1 MSNHRKTP
9 SPALVVSLLALFVA
23 LGSGAYA
30 ASKIGTS
37 DLKKNAVTTPKIA
50 KNAVKSSKVA
60 NGKLKGKDLADGTL
74 GGSKLASIVEVTDTT
89 EVATFEIGTASV
101 TCPDGTTVLM
111 GGFNTDSN
119 AGNQGLAT
127 ENRRV
132 GNGWRASIYA
142 RASNGLATGNS
153 LTVYAYCLEGNGS
166 G

>member
-9 SPALVVSLLALFVA
+9 SPALVISLLALFVA

-50 KNAVKSSKVA
+50 KNAVKSNKVA

-74 GGSKLASIVEVTDTT
+74 GGSKLAPIVEVTDTT
-89 EVATFEIGTASV
+89 DVATFEIGTASV
-101 TCPDGTTVLM
+101 SCPAGTRVVS
-111 GGFNTDSN
+111 GGFNTDSS
-119 AGNQGLAT
+119 AANQGLAT

-132 GNGWRASIYA
+132 GNGWRASVFA
-142 RASNGLATGNS
+142 SASNGIATGNT